1 MSIINIEKSRA
12 CVEEILCNKI
22 TGEYSWL
29 DFKLEYKGNPEEL
42 VHDILCLSNARYAG
56 DRYLIYGVEDGS
68 WELKGLPEVLKSND
82 IYTIVNIQI
91 WNQKPVIAVDHVHID
106 GKIFGFIVIAD
117 TPTKPHYLRKP
128 YKGIPSGAV
137 YIRQGDTNTP
147 FRTGT
152 EARSIEDGE
161 LETMFRERFGIDK
174 PLLEKVEILLQ
185 QSAKW
190 EEFRE
195 GEKSGYFHSD
205 FPEYQIRFRE
215 PEREDEK
222 SWEPW
227 VELHHKQT
235 DFIQKESVY
244 SRVSRDESLF
254 GWGERFSIYVHSTPI
269 YQYGA
274 LIELYNVSCPYPKL
288 SPENNRYHIRTDK
301 CEDRNLR
308 INYFV
313 GAIICLKEREW
324 ELIHHPSEEQM
335 AGSEVFRIYNEAMRH
350 SINIS
355 RAELDKEPML
365 VLDIDVV

>member
-1 MSIINIEKSRA
+1 MPTIDLEKSRA
-12 CVEEILCNKI
+12 YVEEILCNEI

-42 VHDILCLSNARYAG
+42 IHDILCLSNTRHAG
-56 DRYLIYGVEDGS
+56 DRYLIYGVEDGT
-68 WELKGLPEVLKSND
+68 WELKGLSEALKSND

-91 WNQKPVIAVDHVHID
+91 WNQKPVIAVDHIQLD
-106 GKIFGFIVIAD
+106 NKIFGFIVIAD

-128 YKGIPSGAV
+128 YKRIPSGAV

-147 FRTGT
+147 FRAGT

-174 PLLEKVEILLQ
+174 PLLEKLEILLR

-215 PEREDEK
+215 PESES

-235 DFIQKESVY
+235 DFIQKESEY
-244 SRVSRDESLF
+244 SRVSRDQSLF
-254 GWGERFSIYVHSTPI
+254 SWGERFSIYVHSTPI
-269 YQYGA
+269 YQDGA

-288 SPENNRYHIRTDK
+288 SPENNRHHIRTDK
-301 CEDRNLR
+301 CEDRNPR

-324 ELIHHPSEEQM
+324 ELIHHASEEQM
-335 AGSEVFRIYNEAMRH
+335 AGSEVFRIYNEVMRH

-355 RAELDKEPML
+355 RAEPDKDPML